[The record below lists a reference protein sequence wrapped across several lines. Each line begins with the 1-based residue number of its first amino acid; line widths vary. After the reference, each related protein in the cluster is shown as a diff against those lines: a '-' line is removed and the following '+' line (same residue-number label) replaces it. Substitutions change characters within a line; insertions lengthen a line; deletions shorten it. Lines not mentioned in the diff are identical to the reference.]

1 MSLGRR
7 SFLCGGLSATVW
19 ALAARPAASEE
30 TPDGFRVLEAG
41 PVSAQL
47 APAPAGSTRTLG
59 YGGAT
64 PGPLLRLKL
73 GQTLKAR
80 LVNRLDEPTTLHWRG
95 LRIANA
101 VAGIGDLTQKPVASK
116 ASYDYVLTP
125 PDPGFAWYGP
135 HAGAASA
142 GQIARGLYGPI
153 VVDETSP
160 PPVDLDAI
168 VALQDWRLDKDNQVA
183 TGAAKPEAGAAGGLI
198 AANGAVAP
206 LFFSP
211 APGAR
216 VRLRLLNAAAARIM
230 VVAIEGVKPTII
242 AIDGQPSEPFAPLR
256 GVVPIGP
263 GARFELIF
271 DMPAEPGAMA
281 RFVLRGGAAPKAD
294 EPDQPLVVF
303 KATGAKV
310 APRPPFGGLPA
321 NPLLPKEIDLA
332 RSLRAD
338 FALTGGAGAPFQV
351 NGARLTAPW
360 PDKPLFKA
368 KKGAPVTLALL
379 NKTTSPQAIRWG
391 GHVARLLHAL
401 DDGWDPYWRDS
412 ILLAP
417 GQTAHIAFVADNSG
431 RWPIESA
438 ILECQAAGARSFF
451 EVA

>member
-7 SFLCGGLSATVW
+7 SFLRGGLSATVW
-19 ALAARPAASEE
+19 ALAARRATSEE
-30 TPDGFRVLEAG
+30 TPNGFRVLEAG
-41 PVSAQL
+41 PASAQL
-47 APAPAGSTRTLG
+47 AQGPAGPTRTLG

-73 GQTLKAR
+73 GETLRTR

-101 VAGIGDLTQKPVASK
+101 VAGIGGLTQKPVAPK

-135 HAGAASA
+135 HAGATSA

-153 VVDETSP
+153 VIDEASP

-168 VALQDWRLDKDNQVA
+168 VAVQDWRLDKGGQVA
-183 TGAAKPEAGAAGGLI
+183 TGAGEPEAGASAGLI
-198 AANGAVAP
+198 AANGVAAP
-206 LFFSP
+206 LSFSP

-230 VVAIEGVKPTII
+230 VVAIDGVKPTII

-256 GVVPIGP
+256 GLIPIGP
-263 GARFELIF
+263 GARFELVF
-271 DMPAEPGAMA
+271 DMPAEPGAVA
-281 RFVLRGGAAPKAD
+281 RFVLRGGATATR
-294 EPDQPLVVF
+294 EPDQPLAVF
-303 KATGAKV
+303 KATGAPV
-310 APRPPFGGLPA
+310 ASRPSFGGLPP

-332 RSLRAD
+332 QSVRAD
-338 FALTGGAGAPFQV
+338 FVLTGGSGAPFQV
-351 NGARLTAPW
+351 NAVRLTAPW
-360 PDKPLFKA
+360 PDKPLLKA

-379 NKTTSPQAIRWG
+379 NKTASPQAIRWG

-417 GQTAHIAFVADNSG
+417 GQTAHIAFIADNPG

-438 ILECQAAGARSFF
+438 ILDCQAAGARSFF